1 VQGASDPASRREYYD
16 SVLPE
21 FIHVTETSFVERE
34 LCGVFEMQ
42 MCKTQYVP

>member
-1 VQGASDPASRREYYD
+1 MQRAKDSDSRREYYD
-16 SVLPE
+16 SVVPE